1 MALASFRASGG
12 FGRSDANKGKDM
24 QDQIAVTNEEQGVF
38 SDQPD
43 FMFGV
48 CEAIGEDLGFDPF
61 YLRVALLGLL
71 FFSPVAMLASYA
83 ALGGAVA
90 LSRWLFPRPAAPVAD
105 AVAEPEPVAQRERE
119 LVAA

>member
-1 MALASFRASGG
+1 
-12 FGRSDANKGKDM
+12 M
-24 QDQIAVTNEEQGVF
+24 QHTTIATDGQQAAF

-61 YLRVALLGLL
+61 YLRVALISLL

-90 LSRWLFPRPAAPVAD
+90 LSRWLFPKPTAELAVTQAAPAAPAAAD
-105 AVAEPEPVAQRERE
+105 HPRHEQQRE

>member
-1 MALASFRASGG
+1 
-12 FGRSDANKGKDM
+12 M
-24 QDQIAVTNEEQGVF
+24 QHTTIAPDGQQAAF

-61 YLRVALLGLL
+61 YLRVALICLL

-83 ALGGAVA
+83 LLGGAVA
-90 LSRWLFPRPAAPVAD
+90 LSRWLFPKPTAELAVTQVEPAAPAAAD
-105 AVAEPEPVAQRERE
+105 PRHEQQRE

>member
-1 MALASFRASGG
+1 
-12 FGRSDANKGKDM
+12 M
-24 QDQIAVTNEEQGVF
+24 QHTTIATDGQQAAF

-61 YLRVALLGLL
+61 YLRVALISLL

-90 LSRWLFPRPAAPVAD
+90 LSRWLFPKPQAEPGAAELEAAAPAA
-105 AVAEPEPVAQRERE
+105 AEPQPERERE